1 MQQIKYRLYSLGFHK
16 KGLFELEAFYAR
28 SKDATIKRKIAWE
41 LALWHTNAYTKDDA
55 EQALPYLDD
64 ASLGEKDTD
73 QLRRIAIIR
82 AECYERIGH
91 IDQAH
96 EVIEQALEAEKHP
109 DLYLAAANLE
119 TSIDARIQWLNKVF
133 SSYALQPI
141 AFSETNP
148 TYDDLHTV
156 AFDRKIAD
164 RSEERRVG
172 KNCEV
177 WQLQ

>member
-1 MQQIKYRLYSLGFHK
+1 YTT
-16 KGLFELEAFYAR
+16 LFR
-28 SKDATIKRKIAWE
+28 S
-41 LALWHTNAYTKDDA
+41 
-55 EQALPYLDD
+55 
-64 ASLGEKDTD
+64 

-96 EVIEQALEAEKHP
+96 EVIERALEAEKHP

-119 TSIDARIQWLNKVF
+119 TSIDARLQWLNKVF

-156 AFDRKIAD
+156 AFDRKIEDGPKVWVMLPAYN
-164 RSEERRVG
+164 RKSGGKRRDG
-172 KNCEV
+172 GGGGNGRRRKE
-177 WQLQ
+177 